1 MTLAPR
7 VCPISSR
14 TRAGF
19 TLLEMLA
26 VVAILGVVAATLAP
40 SLAGTSKRGTG
51 YAARAALLE
60 LDAQARIHSR
70 RQGPVELVA
79 GESNVTLK
87 DLRTGREVKTL
98 ELEPGVHVNI
108 EIEADSPRLVFDS
121 RGCSPDYRIHLKFGG
136 LDEESWR
143 VLGLTGW
150 AVKEDED

>member
-1 MTLAPR
+1 MRRAPSAR
-7 VCPISSR
+7 PVSAR

-26 VVAILGVVAATLAP
+26 VVAILGLSAAALAP
-40 SLAGTSKRGTG
+40 SLAGTSYRGTA
-51 YAARAALLE
+51 YSARAALLE

-70 RQGPVELVA
+70 SQGPVELVA
-79 GESNVTLK
+79 AEHDVTLK
-87 DLRTGREVKTL
+87 DLRTGRVVRTL
-98 ELEPGVHVNI
+98 ELDVGVRLELGV
-108 EIEADSPRLVFDS
+108 EAEAPRLVFDS